1 MPIDIDAIRAQFPS
15 LAVTDDN
22 RARIYFDNPGG
33 TQVPQIVID
42 RMTDCLIR
50 NNANLGGYFATSIG
64 AGAIMDGARSA
75 MADFLNAASP
85 DEIVFGQNMTT
96 LTFSMSR
103 SLGRRFGPGDEIVL
117 TRMDH
122 DGNVS
127 PWLLLARDLGLT
139 VKWLDFNPETFE
151 FDLPDLAKLLGPKT
165 RLVAVNHASNATG
178 TINDVKAISRMAKE
192 AGALVYVDSVQ
203 YAPHGS
209 IDVQDIGCDFLVCSA
224 YKFFGPHQ
232 GILWGRADLLE
243 ELEAYKV
250 RPAASAGP
258 EKFETG
264 TQSHE
269 GMAGVTAAVDYFAGI
284 GATMAKEHHTRHAGF
299 SGRRRD
305 VRAAMDLLFA
315 YETSL
320 AERLI
325 DGLKTLPDVTV
336 QGITAPEAMAR
347 RVPTISFITPHHAP
361 RELAAALAGQNVFAW
376 SGHNY
381 AVEVIDRLGLAE
393 RGGVLRLGL
402 AHYNTAA
409 EVDFVLD
416 ALRRVL

>member
-1 MPIDIDAIRAQFPS
+1 
-15 LAVTDDN
+15 
-22 RARIYFDNPGG
+22 
-33 TQVPQIVID
+33 
-42 RMTDCLIR
+42 MTDCLIR
-50 NNANLGGYFATSIG
+50 NNANLGGAFASSIG
-64 AGAIMDGARSA
+64 AGAIVDGARAA

-103 SLGRRFGPGDEIVL
+103 SLGRRFSAGDEIVL

-139 VKWLDFNPETFE
+139 VKWLDFNPQTFE
-151 FDLPDLAKLLGPKT
+151 FDLADLAALLGPRTK
-165 RLVAVNHASNATG
+165 LVAVNHASNATG
-178 TINDVKAISRMAKE
+178 TINDVKAISRMARE

-203 YAPHGS
+203 FAPHGS

-232 GILWGRADLLE
+232 GILWARADLLA

-250 RPAASAGP
+250 RPASNEGP
-258 EKFETG
+258 DKFETG

-269 GMAGVTAAVDYFAGI
+269 GLAGVTAAVDYFAEI
-284 GATMAKEHHTRHAGF
+284 GVTMAKEHHARHAGF

-305 VRAAMDLLFA
+305 VRAAMDVLFA
-315 YETSL
+315 YETTL

-325 DGLKTLPDVTV
+325 DGLKELPDVTV
-336 QGITAPEAMAR
+336 QGITARQAMGR
-347 RVPTISFITPHHAP
+347 RVPTVSFTTPRHAP
-361 RELAAALAGQNVFAW
+361 RALAEVLAEQNIFAW

-381 AVEVIDRLGLAE
+381 AVEAIGRLGLAD

-402 AHYNTAA
+402 AHYNTAT
-409 EVDFVLD
+409 EVDIVVD
-416 ALRRVL
+416 ALRRVM